1 MARKELFDC
10 HDKLLKLSSAIAE
23 TKTKTVRKK
32 KRFFCVYNHR
42 RFSDLP
48 YRVIFFFFFTGVKFI
63 SQSHFL
69 GKVIVFCQKEKH
81 NDICSHDLKK
91 NIGTI

>member
-23 TKTKTVRKK
+23 TKAKTVRKK
-32 KRFFCVYNHR
+32 KG
-42 RFSDLP
+42 FSVFTIIEGFLTC
-48 YRVIFFFFFTGVKFI
+48 RTELFFFFTGVKFI